1 MPRISRTMKV
11 NSDIP
16 TASMAD
22 IAFLLL
28 IFFMATTIFK
38 LEEGLPVHLP
48 RAEAGQQV
56 PREKTT
62 HVWVMSAREITIND
76 NLIAMTDIVPILV
89 SRVAEDP
96 TLLVGVNLDQAV
108 PWEIAAEVIEQLKE
122 ASALNASFTIERD
135 LGK

>member
-96 TLLVGVNLDQAV
+96 TLLVGVNIDQAV

>member
-1 MPRISRTMKV
+1 MARIQRTLGV
-11 NSDIP
+11 NNDIP

-38 LEEGLPVHLP
+38 MEEGLPVRLP
-48 RAEAGQQV
+48 RAEAGQQI
-56 PREKTT
+56 PREGTA

-76 NLIAMTDIVPILV
+76 NLITMTDIVPILA
-89 SRVAEDP
+89 SLVAESP
-96 TLLVGVNLDQAV
+96 TTLVGLNIDDRV
-108 PWEIAAEVIEQLKE
+108 PWEIASEVIEQLKE
-122 ASALNASFTIERD
+122 AQALNTSFTVERD